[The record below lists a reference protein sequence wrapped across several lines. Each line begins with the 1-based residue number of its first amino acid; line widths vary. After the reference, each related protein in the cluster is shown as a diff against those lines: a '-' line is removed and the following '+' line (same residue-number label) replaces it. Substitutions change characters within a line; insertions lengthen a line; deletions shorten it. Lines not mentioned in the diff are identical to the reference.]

1 MSKHP
6 KRIILVNGEERVGSL
21 LLAEPCSSFGPR
33 TFQKSSWTKPQK
45 KDKETISTATNSKK
59 RSAWIASS
67 FSDFDEG
74 NTKKTK
80 QANIN
85 HSLVTSESSQAA
97 HQKFRKD
104 EDLWLEK
111 YKPKS
116 ELELAVHKKK
126 VAEVRNWFLDQ
137 LCTQVGHG
145 SILLLTGPTGA
156 GKTATVNVLASE
168 LGFEVQEWLNPLS
181 DTEDEGY
188 FNWKSHSQ
196 SQVKIFQDFI
206 VRASKYPTLSI
217 FGGKGDN
224 SVKKIVLVEDLPNI
238 FFREASKLQEVL
250 STYKQR
256 GQVPIVFVISD
267 SHHGDSN
274 VHKLLPKDVQEKLKI
289 HNISF
294 NPIAQTS
301 LVKALNRIISTEA
314 QLQNKTTFEIPVKD
328 TVQLLAQNSG
338 GDIRTAIN
346 GLQFSSSKDKSRTTQ
361 KGSNVTK
368 KDDRKPNK
376 SKLKKTSSSLPNKMN
391 TSESVQLSSKCLLY
405 GKETRNN
412 LESEAVT
419 AIGGRDSALFLFRAL
434 GKILYCKR
442 DPTLSDSDLL
452 PSHLSHHARNQL
464 LFCPEEVL
472 EKTHLSSEFF
482 NLYLHQNYLE
492 FSADID
498 DVVNI
503 SEHFSEADYMT
514 KEWMFQS
521 SMKEYSSCLAARG
534 LIFNSRSA
542 GKSSSSSGSGRG
554 WRPLHKPQLFEVNR
568 KMRDGVNTAQD
579 LFRDYHCPS
588 LVLQTEVLPY
598 LAITDVPLR
607 TPGQIAFLQA
617 ISNFRKSKHPFRG
630 GTDMLDE
637 KDCGM
642 NSDNDD
648 EVHVSS
654 QPNGNGTQGANK
666 CLAMGEECDSQGT
679 SEMPRDDDDVIEDFD
694 DEDF

>member
-6 KRIILVNGEERVGSL
+6 RSNILLNGEERDGSL
-21 LLAEPCSSFGPR
+21 LLTEPCSSLGSLR
-33 TFQKSSWTKPQK
+33 TFQQSSRTKPQRK
-45 KDKETISTATNSKK
+45 GKETISTATNSKK
-59 RSAWIASS
+59 RSTWIASS

-74 NTKKTK
+74 RTKKTK

-85 HSLVTSESSQAA
+85 HSLVTSGSSQAA
-97 HQKFRKD
+97 QHKLRKD

-116 ELELAVHKKK
+116 EVELAVHKKK

-156 GKTATVNVLASE
+156 GKTATVSVLASE
-168 LGFEVQEWLNPLS
+168 LGFEVQEWINPLS
-181 DTEDEGY
+181 DTEDEEHY
-188 FNWKSHSQ
+188 NWKSHSQ
-196 SQVKIFQDFI
+196 SQVKVFQDFI
-206 VRASKYPTLSI
+206 LRASKYSTLSI
-217 FGGKGDN
+217 FGGKGNN
-224 SVKKIVLVEDLPNI
+224 SVKKIILVEDLPNI
-238 FFREASKLQEVL
+238 FFREASKLAEVL
-250 STYKQR
+250 STYKQK
-256 GQVPIVFVISD
+256 GQVPIVFIISD

-314 QLQNKTTFEIPVKD
+314 QQQNKTVFEIPDKD
-328 TVQLLAQNSG
+328 TIQLLAQNSG

-346 GLQFSSSKDKSRTTQ
+346 GLQFSSLKDKSHPTQ
-361 KGSNVTK
+361 KGLNVTK

-376 SKLKKTSSSLPNKMN
+376 SKLKKTSSSLSKKVK
-391 TSESVQLSSKCLLY
+391 TSESAELSSKCLLY
-405 GKETRNN
+405 GKETEDN
-412 LESEAVT
+412 LESEVVT

-452 PSHLSHHARNQL
+452 PSHMAHYARHQL
-464 LFCPEEVL
+464 LFCPEAVL

-482 NLYLHQNYLE
+482 NLYLHQNYLD
-492 FSADID
+492 FFADID
-498 DVVNI
+498 DVVNV
-503 SEHFSEADYMT
+503 SEHFSEADYLT

-521 SMKEYSSCLAARG
+521 SMREYSSCLAARG
-534 LIFNSRSA
+534 LIFNSRL
-542 GKSSSSSGSGRG
+542 GGTSSSSSGPGRG
-554 WRPLHKPQLFEVNR
+554 WRPLHKPQLFEVNK
-568 KMRDGVNTAQD
+568 KMREGINTARD
-579 LFRDYHCPS
+579 LFKDYHCPS

-607 TPGQIAFLQA
+607 TPGQISFLQA
-617 ISNFRKSKHPFRG
+617 ISNFRKSKHSFRG
-630 GTDMLDE
+630 ITDTLEE

-642 NSDNDD
+642 SSDNDD
-648 EVHVSS
+648 DILASS
-654 QPNGNGTQGANK
+654 QPRGNTIQGANK
-666 CLAMGEECDSQGT
+666 CLVMGEECDSQGT
-679 SEMPRDDDDVIEDFD
+679 SQMPQDDDNAIEDFD
-694 DEDF
+694 DED